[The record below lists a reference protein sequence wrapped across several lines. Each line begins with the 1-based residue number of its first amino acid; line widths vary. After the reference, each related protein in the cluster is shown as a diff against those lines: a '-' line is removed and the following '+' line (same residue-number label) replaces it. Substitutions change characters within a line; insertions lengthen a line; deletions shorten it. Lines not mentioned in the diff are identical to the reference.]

1 MRDSRTGATIADY
14 GRFKRLSPTTI
25 VFFNKNTIS
34 FACSYVGIN
43 LLIPIL
49 KSSVKK
55 IFSTKIKKKLSL
67 SHLHFEEYRKINLR
81 FTFTSIKLFRTMP
94 RNPS

>member
-34 FACSYVGIN
+34 FACSVRRY
-43 LLIPIL
+43 
-49 KSSVKK
+49 KSFDTDFK
-55 IFSTKIKKKLSL
+55 IFGKKNIQHKDKKKTVALS
-67 SHLHFEEYRKINLR
+67 STLR
-81 FTFTSIKLFRTMP
+81 GIS
-94 RNPS
+94 